1 MFHWLR
7 TLFRSPPDPVADFT
21 ARRGELLHQW
31 FGAAGVSGRP
41 KWLNW
46 VEYEASG
53 EPLFVRKFAFA
64 PVVVRFEPL
73 PDGPLDDVP
82 QAREPRAVV
91 AVFRWQ
97 RGRWTT
103 DGRAVFNLTPQQVAE
118 QLK

>member
-7 TLFRSPPDPVADFT
+7 TLFRPPPDPVAEFA

-41 KWLNW
+41 KWLTW
-46 VEYEASG
+46 AGYESFG
-53 EPLFVRKFAFA
+53 EPLFVREFGLV
-64 PVVVRFEPL
+64 PVVVRFEPV
-73 PDGPLDDVP
+73 PGAPLDDVP

-91 AVFRWQ
+91 AVFRWR

-103 DGRAVFNLTPQQVAE
+103 EGRAVFNLTPQQVAD